1 MNAIFKRALT
11 VLTLSLLVLAPAS
24 IASAATGGKVT
35 TEHQRG
41 PLINALFTSFDASGC
56 IETDSFV
63 TANRP
68 TVHELPGQATTT
80 GIGAVN
86 VFEYDSCTD
95 TTLLQAVGQTDTLS
109 DAEFQVS
116 NQFDTAALHTTI
128 PVTNIDTGD
137 TFDLR
142 VDVTLVGTSVISR
155 DHENTNDF
163 YGGGCH
169 VLNRWKGSG
178 RTATASGAVSD
189 GVTNFTPSA
198 TDSAEIGLVID
209 GFVVIDC
216 P

>member
-1 MNAIFKRALT
+1 VNAFIKRGLIAST
-11 VLTLSLLVLAPAS
+11 VTLLVLAPAS
-24 IASAATGGKVT
+24 IAAAATGGKVT

-41 PLINALFTSFDASGC
+41 PLINASFTSFDASGC
-56 IETDSFV
+56 IETDTFV

-68 TVHELPGQATTT
+68 TVHEIPGNATTT

-95 TTLLQAVGQTDTLS
+95 TTLLHAVGELDTLS
-109 DAEFQVS
+109 DAQFQVS
-116 NQFDTAALHTTI
+116 NQYDWAALHATI
-128 PVTNIDTGD
+128 PVTEIDTGA

-142 VDVTLVGTSVISR
+142 VDVTLVGTSVIAR

-178 RTATASGAVSD
+178 RTATASGVVSD
-189 GVTNFTPSA
+189 GVTNFTPVS

-209 GFVVIDC
+209 GFVVINC

>member
-1 MNAIFKRALT
+1 MNVIVKRALT
-11 VLTLSLLVLAPAS
+11 AFTLGSIVLAPAS
-24 IASAATGGKVT
+24 IAFAATGGKVT

-41 PLINALFTSFDASGC
+41 PLINASFTSFDATGC
-56 IETDSFV
+56 IETDTFV

-68 TVHELPGQATTT
+68 TVHELPGQAVTT

-86 VFEYDSCTD
+86 VFVYDSCTN
-95 TTLLQAVGQTDTLS
+95 TTLLQAVGEDDSLS

-116 NQFDTAALHTTI
+116 NQLDSASLHVTI

-137 TFDLR
+137 SFDMR

-155 DHENTNDF
+155 DTENTNDF

-178 RTATASGAVSD
+178 RTASASGVVSD
-189 GVTNFTPSA
+189 GVTNFTPTA
-198 TDSAEIGLVID
+198 TDSAEIGFVID
-209 GFVVIDC
+209 GFVVINC

>member
-41 PLINALFTSFDASGC
+41 PLINASFTSIDASGC

>member
-1 MNAIFKRALT
+1 MNAIVKRALT

-41 PLINALFTSFDASGC
+41 PLINASFTSFDASGC

-109 DAEFQVS
+109 DAKFQVS

-178 RTATASGAVSD
+178 RTATASGVVSD
-189 GVTNFTPSA
+189 GVTNFTPVS

-209 GFVVIDC
+209 GFVVINC

>member
-1 MNAIFKRALT
+1 VNVFIKRTLT
-11 VLTLSLLVLAPAS
+11 ALTLSCLVLGPAS
-24 IASAATGGKVT
+24 LANAASNGKVT

-41 PLINALFTSFDASGC
+41 PLINASFTSFDASGC
-56 IETDSFV
+56 IETDTFV

-68 TVHELPGQATTT
+68 TVYEQPGRGVTT

-86 VFEYDSCTD
+86 VFVYDSCTD
-95 TTLLQAVGQTDTLS
+95 TTLLQAVGEDDALS
-109 DAEFQVS
+109 DSEFAVS
-116 NQFDTAALHTTI
+116 NQLDTASLHATI

-137 TFDLR
+137 TFDMT
-142 VDVTLVGTSVISR
+142 VDVTLAGTSVISR
-155 DHENTNDF
+155 DTENTNDF

-178 RTATASGAVSD
+178 RTASAAGVVSD

-198 TDSAEIGLVID
+198 TDSAEIGYVID
-209 GFVVIDC
+209 GFVVINC